1 MGGRA
6 SGKIR
11 RAGQAA
17 LTLLRGQEHTSL
29 KEIACRAGVSEE
41 TAKRALDVL
50 RDNGAPFEYVAAAR
64 GWCMTD
70 PTFALPLFEPAVE
83 DLRAAMTAAGLLEAL
98 GQADVATRAWALFD
112 ELDVELHGGRGRA
125 ISRDALRVTQSTGRV
140 RDQRWVL
147 TLLRAV
153 RRGVVE
159 IRYRS
164 PWKEEASTHQF
175 EPWQLWLHDGVLY
188 VRGYSRTRKAPR
200 TFRLAGIDG
209 LAVLPGQVP
218 TAPVPARGQIWGEGD
233 PRLGVD
239 EDRPDTAKIKFRG
252 PMARW
257 VGGVA
262 WHPSQTDVWD
272 ENEGVLERHVP
283 YRSCRELARR
293 LASMADGLVSVE
305 PPELR
310 AEVLRILEEG
320 IRRLAPQRVHG
331 GRPELAPSRQATG

>member
-1 MGGRA
+1 MAGRG
-6 SGKIR
+6 SGKLR

-17 LTLLRGQEHTSL
+17 LALLRGLDHATL
-29 KEIACRAGVSEE
+29 KDIARRAGVSEE
-41 TAKRALDVL
+41 TAKRAVEVL
-50 RDNGAPFEYVAAAR
+50 RDNGAPIEYVAAAR
-64 GWCMTD
+64 GWRMTD

-83 DLRAAMTAAGLLEAL
+83 DLQAAMTAAGLLGAI
-98 GQADVATRAWALFD
+98 GQADVAARAWALFD

-125 ISRDALRVTQSTGRV
+125 IIRDALRVTQSTARV

-153 RRGVVE
+153 RRSVVE

-200 TFRLAGIDG
+200 TFRLAGIEG
-209 LAVLPGQVP
+209 LSTLSAQSPM
-218 TAPVPARGQIWGEGD
+218 AAVPARGLIWGEGD

-239 EDRPDTAKIKFRG
+239 EDRPDVATIRFRG
-252 PMARW
+252 PVARW
-257 VGGVA
+257 VGSVA
-262 WHPSQTDVWD
+262 WHPDQTDAWQ
-272 ENEGVLERHVP
+272 ENGDVLERRVP

-293 LASMADGLVSVE
+293 LASMADGLVGVE
-305 PPELR
+305 PPALR
-310 AEVLRILEEG
+310 EQVRQFAEECV
-320 IRRLAPQRVHG
+320 RRLAP
-331 GRPELAPSRQATG
+331 

>member
-1 MGGRA
+1 MAGRA
-6 SGKIR
+6 SGKLR

-17 LTLLRGQEHTSL
+17 LALLRGQDHATL
-29 KEIACRAGVSEE
+29 RDIARRAGVSEE
-41 TAKRALDVL
+41 TAKRAVEVL
-50 RDNGAPFEYVAAAR
+50 RDNGAPIEYVASAR
-64 GWCMTD
+64 GWHMTD

-83 DLRAAMTAAGLLEAL
+83 DLQAAMTAAGLLGAI
-98 GQADVATRAWALFD
+98 GQADVAARAWALFD

-125 ISRDALRVTQSTGRV
+125 IIRDALRVTQSTARV

-153 RRGVVE
+153 RRSVVE

-164 PWKEEASTHQF
+164 PWKEEASNHQF

-200 TFRLAGIDG
+200 TFRLAGIEG
-209 LAVLPGQVP
+209 LSILSAQSP

-239 EDRPDTAKIKFRG
+239 EDRPDVATIRFRG
-252 PMARW
+252 PVARW
-257 VGGVA
+257 VGSVA
-262 WHPSQTDVWD
+262 WHPGQTDVWH
-272 ENEGVLERHVP
+272 ENGDVLERRVP

-305 PPELR
+305 PPALR
-310 AEVLRILEEG
+310 EQVRRFAEECV
-320 IRRLAPQRVHG
+320 RRLEP
-331 GRPELAPSRQATG
+331 